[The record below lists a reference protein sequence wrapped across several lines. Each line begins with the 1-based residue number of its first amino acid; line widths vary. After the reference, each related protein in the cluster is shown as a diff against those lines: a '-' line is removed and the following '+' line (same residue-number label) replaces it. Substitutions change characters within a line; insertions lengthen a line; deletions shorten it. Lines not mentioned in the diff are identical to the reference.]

1 MRIEHAREVV
11 PFAALRAVP
20 EMPRLLA
27 GFLEVDHE
35 LVPILRLEDLLR
47 LELPGEAWVPGID
60 HRIVIARGGDALVG
74 WAIEPGASVVRFS
87 KEELARL
94 PAGHSLN
101 ECAAF
106 VIPRP
111 PPEPSIVLLE
121 VDRLMLEKERICVE
135 DMRER
140 VAERLS
146 ALSAAQ

>member
-1 MRIEHAREVV
+1 
-11 PFAALRAVP
+11 
-20 EMPRLLA
+20 MPRLLA

-47 LELPGEAWVPGID
+47 LDVSRQAWEPGID
-60 HRIVIARGGDALVG
+60 HRIVIARSEDVLLG
-74 WAIEPGASVVRFS
+74 WAIERAASVVRYS
-87 KEELARL
+87 KDELARL

-106 VIPRP
+106 VIPRT
-111 PPEPSIVLLE
+111 PPEPSIVIME
-121 VDRLMLEKERICVE
+121 VDRLLLEKERVCVD